1 MSGVEIALIGAAIG
15 GTFLEY
21 QAIKDEGKVTADL
34 YRAQGEAAA
43 IKGRKDALNFKEEG
57 IQVLEQINKNM
68 AVINAKGGAG
78 NFDPLSTGDTGD
90 ILMGYNLRE
99 GVNDFTIARDN
110 STIALQMG
118 RYEQAS
124 YNVAAENTEKA
135 ANKRALSGVL
145 MKGATAGMTY
155 GPSMFPKA
163 FPTFSGGTT
172 SDIAAKENI
181 EWIKVDPNTGLNIYE
196 FNYKGDPDRYQGVI
210 AQEVEPRFPDAVDKS
225 EDLLKVFYDK
235 LNIEFKKV

>member
-21 QAIKDEGKVTADL
+21 QAIKDEGKAQANL
-34 YRAQGEAAA
+34 LRAQGEAAVV
-43 IKGRKDALNFKEEG
+43 KGRQDALNFKEEG
-57 IQVLEQINKNM
+57 IQVLKQINMNM
-68 AVINAKGGAG
+68 ALINAKGGAG

-118 RYEQAS
+118 KYEQAS
-124 YNVAAENTEKA
+124 MNVAAENTEKA
-135 ANKRALSGVL
+135 ANKRATAGVL
-145 MKGATAGMTY
+145 TKVATAGMTY
-155 GPSMFPKA
+155 GPSAFPSA
-163 FPTFSGGTT
+163 FPTFSKT

-181 EWIKVDPNTGLNIYE
+181 EFVKIDPETGLNIYE

-225 EDLLKVFYDK
+225 EDLMKVFYDK

>member
-21 QAIKDEGKVTADL
+21 QAIKDEGKAQADL
-34 YRAQGEAAA
+34 LRAQGQAAVVQ
-43 IKGRKDALNFKEEG
+43 GRKDALNFKEEG
-57 IQVLEQINKNM
+57 IQVLKQINMNM
-68 AVINAKGGAG
+68 ALINAKGGAG

-110 STIALQMG
+110 STIAEQMG

-124 YNVAAENTEKA
+124 YNVAAENTIKA
-135 ANKRALSGVL
+135 ANKRATAGVL
-145 MKGATAGMTY
+145 TKVATAGMTY
-155 GPSMFPKA
+155 GPSAFPSA
-163 FPTFSGGTT
+163 FPTFSKT
-172 SDIAAKENI
+172 SDIAAKENVKFVKI
-181 EWIKVDPNTGLNIYE
+181 DPETGLNIYE

-210 AQEVEPRFPDAVDKS
+210 AQEVERRFPDAVDKS
-225 EDLLKVFYDK
+225 SDLLKVFYDK

>member
-118 RYEQAS
+118 KYEQAS

-145 MKGATAGMTY
+145 MKGATAGLTY
-155 GPSMFPKA
+155 GPTMFPKA

-181 EWIKVDPNTGLNIYE
+181 G
-196 FNYKGDPDRYQGVI
+196 
-210 AQEVEPRFPDAVDKS
+210 S
-225 EDLLKVFYDK
+225 
-235 LNIEFKKV
+235 

>member
-21 QAIKDEGKVTADL
+21 QAIKDEGKAQADL
-34 YRAQGEAAA
+34 LRAQGQAAVVQ
-43 IKGRKDALNFKEEG
+43 GRKDALNFKEEG
-57 IQVLEQINKNM
+57 IQVLKQINMNM
-68 AVINAKGGAG
+68 ALINAKGGAG

-110 STIALQMG
+110 STIAEQMG

-124 YNVAAENTEKA
+124 YNVAAENTIKA
-135 ANKRALSGVL
+135 ANKRATAGVL
-145 MKGATAGMTY
+145 TKVATAGMTY
-155 GPSMFPKA
+155 GPSAFPKA
-163 FPTFSGGTT
+163 FPTFSKT

-181 EWIKVDPNTGLNIYE
+181 EFVKIDPETGLNIYE

-210 AQEVEPRFPDAVDKS
+210 AQEVERRFPDAVDKS
-225 EDLLKVFYDK
+225 EDLMKVFYDK

>member
-43 IKGRKDALNFKEEG
+43 VKGRKDALNFKEEG
-57 IQVLEQINKNM
+57 IQVLKQINMNM

-118 RYEQAS
+118 KYEQAS

-135 ANKRALSGVL
+135 ANKRAMAGVFT
-145 MKGATAGMTY
+145 KVATAGMTY
-155 GPSMFPKA
+155 GPSAFPSA
-163 FPTFSGGTT
+163 FPTFSKT

-181 EWIKVDPNTGLNIYE
+181 EFVKVDPETGLNIYE

-210 AQEVEPRFPDAVDKS
+210 AQEVERRFPDAVDKS
-225 EDLLKVFYDK
+225 EDLMKVFYDK

>member
-57 IQVLEQINKNM
+57 NQVLAQINQNM
-68 AVINAKGGAG
+68 AIINAKGGAG

-118 RYEQAS
+118 KYEQAS

-135 ANKRALSGVL
+135 ANKRAMAGVFT
-145 MKGATAGMTY
+145 KVASAGMTY
-155 GPSMFPKA
+155 GPSAFPSA
-163 FPTFSGGTT
+163 FPTFSKT

-181 EWIKVDPNTGLNIYE
+181 EFVKIDPETGLNIYE

-210 AQEVEPRFPDAVDKS
+210 AQEVERRFPDAVDKS
-225 EDLLKVFYDK
+225 EDLMKVFYDK

>member
-21 QAIKDEGKVTADL
+21 QATKDAGKVEADL
-34 YRAQGEAAA
+34 YRAQGQAAVV
-43 IKGRKDALNFKEEG
+43 KGRKDALNFKEEG
-57 IQVLEQINKNM
+57 IQVLKQINMNM

-118 RYEQAS
+118 KYEQAS

-135 ANKRALSGVL
+135 ANKKAAAGVL
-145 MKGATAGMTY
+145 TKVAGAGMTY
-155 GPSMFPKA
+155 GPKA
-163 FPTFSGGTT
+163 FPNAFPTMSKT

-181 EWIKVDPNTGLNIYE
+181 EFIKIDPETGLNIYE

-210 AQEVEPRFPDAVDKS
+210 AQEVDRRFPDAVDKS
-225 EDLLKVFYDK
+225 EDLMKVFYDK

>member
-21 QAIKDEGKVTADL
+21 QATKDAGKVEADL

-43 IKGRKDALNFKEEG
+43 VKGRKDALNFKEEG
-57 IQVLEQINKNM
+57 IQVLKQINMNM

-118 RYEQAS
+118 KYEQAS

-135 ANKRALSGVL
+135 ANKKAAAGVL
-145 MKGATAGMTY
+145 TKVATAGLTY
-155 GPSMFPKA
+155 GPSISSSA
-163 FPTFSGGTT
+163 FPTFS
-172 SDIAAKENI
+172 DIAMKENI
-181 EWIKVDPNTGLNIYE
+181 EFVKVDPETGLNIYE

-210 AQEVEPRFPDAVDKS
+210 AQEVDRRFPDAVDKS
-225 EDLLKVFYDK
+225 EDLMKVFYDK

>member
-90 ILMGYNLRE
+90 ILMGYNLRQ

-118 RYEQAS
+118 KYEQAS

-135 ANKRALSGVL
+135 ANKRATAGVL
-145 MKGATAGMTY
+145 TKVATAGMTY
-155 GPSMFPKA
+155 GPSAFPSA
-163 FPTFSGGTT
+163 FPTFSKT

-181 EWIKVDPNTGLNIYE
+181 EFVKIDPETGLNIYE

-210 AQEVEPRFPDAVDKS
+210 AQEVERRFPDAVDKS
-225 EDLLKVFYDK
+225 EDLMKVFYDK

>member
-21 QAIKDEGKVTADL
+21 QAVKDEGKVTADL

-43 IKGRKDALNFKEEG
+43 VKGRKDALNFKEEG
-57 IQVLEQINKNM
+57 IQVLKQINMNM

-135 ANKRALSGVL
+135 ANKKAAAGVL
-145 MKGATAGMTY
+145 TKVASAGLTY
-155 GPSMFPKA
+155 GPKAFPKA
-163 FPTFSGGTT
+163 FPTL
-172 SDIAAKENI
+172 SDIAMKENI
-181 EWIKVDPNTGLNIYE
+181 EFVKVDPETGLNIYE

-210 AQEVEPRFPDAVDKS
+210 AQEVDRRFPDAVDKS
-225 EDLLKVFYDK
+225 EDLMKVFYDK

>member
-21 QAIKDEGKVTADL
+21 QAIKDEGKAQANL
-34 YRAQGEAAA
+34 LRAQGEAAVV
-43 IKGRKDALNFKEEG
+43 KGRQDALNFKEEG
-57 IQVLEQINKNM
+57 IQVLKQINMNM

-118 RYEQAS
+118 KYEQAS
-124 YNVAAENTEKA
+124 MNVAAENTEKA
-135 ANKRALSGVL
+135 ANKRATAGVL
-145 MKGATAGMTY
+145 TKVATAGMTY
-155 GPSMFPKA
+155 GPSAFPSA
-163 FPTFSGGTT
+163 FPTFSKT

-181 EWIKVDPNTGLNIYE
+181 EFVKIDPETGLNIYE

-210 AQEVEPRFPDAVDKS
+210 AQEVERRFPDAVDKS
-225 EDLLKVFYDK
+225 EDLMKVFYDK

>member
-21 QAIKDEGKVTADL
+21 QAIKDEGKAQANL
-34 YRAQGEAAA
+34 LRAQGEAAA

-57 IQVLEQINKNM
+57 NQVLAQINQNM
-68 AVINAKGGAG
+68 AIINAKGGAG
-78 NFDPLSTGDTGD
+78 NFGPLSTGDTGD
-90 ILMGYNLRE
+90 ILMGYNLRQ

-118 RYEQAS
+118 KYEQAS

-135 ANKRALSGVL
+135 ANKRATAGVL
-145 MKGATAGMTY
+145 TKVATAGMTY
-155 GPSMFPKA
+155 GPSAFPSA
-163 FPTFSGGTT
+163 FPTFSKT

-181 EWIKVDPNTGLNIYE
+181 EFVKIDPETGLNIYE

-210 AQEVEPRFPDAVDKS
+210 AQEVERRFPDAVDKS
-225 EDLLKVFYDK
+225 EDLMKVFYDK

>member
-21 QAIKDEGKVTADL
+21 QAIKDEGKAQADL
-34 YRAQGEAAA
+34 LRAQGQAAVVQ
-43 IKGRKDALNFKEEG
+43 GRKDALNFKEEG
-57 IQVLEQINKNM
+57 IQVLKQINMNM
-68 AVINAKGGAG
+68 ALINAKGGAG

-110 STIALQMG
+110 STIAEQMG

-124 YNVAAENTEKA
+124 YNVAAENTIKA
-135 ANKRALSGVL
+135 ANKRATAGVL
-145 MKGATAGMTY
+145 TKVATAGMTY
-155 GPSMFPKA
+155 GPSAFPKA
-163 FPTFSGGTT
+163 FPTFGKT

-181 EWIKVDPNTGLNIYE
+181 EFVKIDPETGLNIYE

-210 AQEVEPRFPDAVDKS
+210 AQEVERRFPDAVDKS
-225 EDLLKVFYDK
+225 EDLMKVFYDK

>member
-21 QAIKDEGKVTADL
+21 QAVKDEGKVTADL

-43 IKGRKDALNFKEEG
+43 VKGRKDALNFKEEG
-57 IQVLEQINKNM
+57 IQVLKQINMNM

-135 ANKRALSGVL
+135 ANKKAAAGVL
-145 MKGATAGMTY
+145 TKVASAGLTY
-155 GPSMFPKA
+155 GPKAFPKA
-163 FPTFSGGTT
+163 FPTL
-172 SDIAAKENI
+172 SDIAMKENI
-181 EWIKVDPNTGLNIYE
+181 EFVKVDPETGLNIYE

-210 AQEVEPRFPDAVDKS
+210 AQEVDRRFPDAVDKS
-225 EDLLKVFYDK
+225 EDLMKVFQSHQEK
-235 LNIEFKKV
+235 

>member
-1 MSGVEIALIGAAIG
+1 MSGVEIALTGAAIG

-21 QAIKDEGKVTADL
+21 QAIKDEGKAQANL
-34 YRAQGEAAA
+34 LRAQGEAAVV
-43 IKGRKDALNFKEEG
+43 KGRQDALNFKEEG
-57 IQVLEQINKNM
+57 IQVLKQINMNM
-68 AVINAKGGAG
+68 ALINAKGGAG

-118 RYEQAS
+118 KYEQAS
-124 YNVAAENTEKA
+124 MNVAAENTEKA
-135 ANKRALSGVL
+135 ANKRATAGVL
-145 MKGATAGMTY
+145 TKVATAGMTY
-155 GPSMFPKA
+155 GPSAFPSA
-163 FPTFSGGTT
+163 FPTFSKT

-181 EWIKVDPNTGLNIYE
+181 EFVKIDPETGLNIYE

-225 EDLLKVFYDK
+225 EDLMKVFYDK

>member
-21 QAIKDEGKVTADL
+21 QAIKDEGKAQANL
-34 YRAQGEAAA
+34 LRAQGEAAA
-43 IKGRKDALNFKEEG
+43 VKGRQDALNFKEEG
-57 IQVLEQINKNM
+57 IQVLKQINMNM

-118 RYEQAS
+118 KYEQAS
-124 YNVAAENTEKA
+124 MNVAAENTEKA
-135 ANKRALSGVL
+135 ANKRATAGVL
-145 MKGATAGMTY
+145 TKVATAGMTY
-155 GPSMFPKA
+155 GPSAFPSA
-163 FPTFSGGTT
+163 FPTFSKT

-181 EWIKVDPNTGLNIYE
+181 EFVKIDPETGLNIYE

-210 AQEVEPRFPDAVDKS
+210 AQEVERRFPDAVDKS
-225 EDLLKVFYDK
+225 EDLMKVFYDK

>member
-21 QAIKDEGKVTADL
+21 QAIKDEGKAQANL
-34 YRAQGEAAA
+34 LRAQGEAAVV
-43 IKGRKDALNFKEEG
+43 KGRQDALNFKEEG
-57 IQVLEQINKNM
+57 IQVLKQINMNM

-118 RYEQAS
+118 KYEQAS
-124 YNVAAENTEKA
+124 MNVAAENTEKA
-135 ANKRALSGVL
+135 ANKRATAGVL
-145 MKGATAGMTY
+145 TKVATAGMTY
-155 GPSMFPKA
+155 GPSAFPSA
-163 FPTFSGGTT
+163 FPTFSKT

-181 EWIKVDPNTGLNIYE
+181 EFVKIDPETGLNIYE

-225 EDLLKVFYDK
+225 EDLMKVFYDK

>member
-15 GTFLEY
+15 GTILEY
-21 QAIKDEGKVTADL
+21 QAVKDEGKAQADL
-34 YRAQGEAAA
+34 LRAQGQAAVVQ
-43 IKGRKDALNFKEEG
+43 GRKDALNFKEEG
-57 IQVLEQINKNM
+57 IQVLKQINMNM
-68 AVINAKGGAG
+68 ALINAKGGAG

-110 STIALQMG
+110 STIAEQMG

-124 YNVAAENTEKA
+124 YNVAAENTIKA
-135 ANKRALSGVL
+135 ANKRATAGVL
-145 MKGATAGMTY
+145 TKVATAGMTY
-155 GPSMFPKA
+155 GPSAFPKA
-163 FPTFSGGTT
+163 FPTFSKT

-181 EWIKVDPNTGLNIYE
+181 EFVKIDPETGLNIYE

-210 AQEVEPRFPDAVDKS
+210 AQEVERRFPDAVDKS
-225 EDLLKVFYDK
+225 EDLMKVFYDK

>member
-21 QAIKDEGKVTADL
+21 QAVKDEGKVTADL

-43 IKGRKDALNFKEEG
+43 VKGRKDALNFKEEG
-57 IQVLEQINKNM
+57 IQVLKQINMNM

-135 ANKRALSGVL
+135 ANKKAAAGVL
-145 MKGATAGMTY
+145 TKVASAGLTY
-155 GPSMFPKA
+155 GPKAFPKA
-163 FPTFSGGTT
+163 FPTL
-172 SDIAAKENI
+172 SDIAMKENI
-181 EWIKVDPNTGLNIYE
+181 EFVKVDPETGLNIYE

-210 AQEVEPRFPDAVDKS
+210 AQEVERRFPDAVDKS
-225 EDLLKVFYDK
+225 EDLMKVFYDK

>member
-15 GTFLEY
+15 GTFLEC
-21 QAIKDEGKVTADL
+21 QAVKDEGKVTADL

-43 IKGRKDALNFKEEG
+43 VKGRKDALNFKEEG
-57 IQVLEQINKNM
+57 IQVLKQINMNM

-135 ANKRALSGVL
+135 ANKKAAAGVL
-145 MKGATAGMTY
+145 TKVASADLTY
-155 GPSMFPKA
+155 GPKAFPKA
-163 FPTFSGGTT
+163 FPTL
-172 SDIAAKENI
+172 SDIAMKENI
-181 EWIKVDPNTGLNIYE
+181 EFVKVDPETGLNIYE

-210 AQEVEPRFPDAVDKS
+210 AQEVDRRFPDAVDKS
-225 EDLLKVFYDK
+225 EDLMKVFYDK

>member
-21 QAIKDEGKVTADL
+21 QAVKDEGKVTADL

-43 IKGRKDALNFKEEG
+43 VKGRKDALNFKEEG
-57 IQVLEQINKNM
+57 IQVLKQINMNM

-135 ANKRALSGVL
+135 ANKRAMAGVFT
-145 MKGATAGMTY
+145 KVASAGMTY
-155 GPSMFPKA
+155 GPSAFPSA
-163 FPTFSGGTT
+163 FPTFSKT

-181 EWIKVDPNTGLNIYE
+181 EFVKIDPETGLNIYE

-210 AQEVEPRFPDAVDKS
+210 AQEVERRFPDAVDKS
-225 EDLLKVFYDK
+225 EDLMKVFYDK

>member
-57 IQVLEQINKNM
+57 NQVLAQINQNM
-68 AVINAKGGAG
+68 AIINAKGGAG

-110 STIALQMG
+110 STIAAQMG
-118 RYEQAS
+118 KYEQAS

-135 ANKRALSGVL
+135 ANKRAMAGVFT
-145 MKGATAGMTY
+145 KVASAGMTY
-155 GPSMFPKA
+155 GPKA
-163 FPTFSGGTT
+163 FPSAFPTL
-172 SDIAAKENI
+172 SDIAMKENI
-181 EWIKVDPNTGLNIYE
+181 EFVKVDPETGLNIYE
-196 FNYKGDPDRYQGVI
+196 FNYKGDQDRYQGVI
-210 AQEVEPRFPDAVDKS
+210 AQEVDRRFPDAVDKS
-225 EDLLKVFYDK
+225 EDLMKVFYDK

>member
-43 IKGRKDALNFKEEG
+43 VKGRTDALNFKEEG

-90 ILMGYNLRE
+90 ILMGYNLRA

-110 STIALQMG
+110 ATISLKMG
-118 RYEQAS
+118 EFGAKS
-124 YNVAAENTEKA
+124 KEVAGRNAELIAKQT
-135 ANKRALSGVL
+135 
-145 MKGATAGMTY
+145 ATAGFVTNV
-155 GPSMFPKA
+155 A
-163 FPTFSGGTT
+163 TT
-172 SDIAAKENI
+172 GMSSSY
-181 EWIKVDPNTGLNIYE
+181 V
-196 FNYKGDPDRYQGVI
+196 
-210 AQEVEPRFPDAVDKS
+210 
-225 EDLLKVFYDK
+225 
-235 LNIEFKKV
+235 

>member
-21 QAIKDEGKVTADL
+21 QAVKDEGKVTADL

-43 IKGRKDALNFKEEG
+43 VKGRKDALNFKEEG
-57 IQVLEQINKNM
+57 IQVLKQINMNM
-68 AVINAKGGAG
+68 AVINVKGGAG

-135 ANKRALSGVL
+135 ANKKAAAGVL
-145 MKGATAGMTY
+145 TKVASAGLTY
-155 GPSMFPKA
+155 GPKAFPKA
-163 FPTFSGGTT
+163 FPTL
-172 SDIAAKENI
+172 SDIAMKENI
-181 EWIKVDPNTGLNIYE
+181 EFVKVDPETGLNIYE

-210 AQEVEPRFPDAVDKS
+210 AQEVDRRFPDAVDKS
-225 EDLLKVFYDK
+225 EDLMKVFYDK